1 MSQKLRIW
9 HIPQVPGKPFH
20 VEVDTVEDGVKLM
33 DALANYDLFQ
43 VENNIKP
50 DYCNVQGMEKYD
62 ESLTDQDLIDMDLDD
77 RWVNWEFESEDE
89 FFDSPHDYLEWKAT
103 QS

>member
-20 VEVDTVEDGVKLM
+20 VEVDTVEEGVKLM
-33 DALANYDLFQ
+33 DALADYDLFQ

-50 DYCNVQGMEKYD
+50 DYCSVQGMDKYD

-77 RWVNWEFESEDE
+77 RWVNWEFETEDE
-89 FFDSPHDYLEWKAT
+89 FFDEPRDYLEWKAT
-103 QS
+103 QA

>member
-20 VEVDTVEDGVKLM
+20 VEVDTVEEGVKLM
-33 DALANYDLFQ
+33 DTLADYDLFQ

-50 DYCNVQGMEKYD
+50 DYCNAQGMEKYD

-103 QS
+103 QA